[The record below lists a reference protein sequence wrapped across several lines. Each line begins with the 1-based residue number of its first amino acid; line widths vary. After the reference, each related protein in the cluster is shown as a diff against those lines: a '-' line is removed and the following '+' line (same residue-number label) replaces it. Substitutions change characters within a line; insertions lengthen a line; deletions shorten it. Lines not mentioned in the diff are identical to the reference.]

1 MTVTVPKQKLLRY
14 LTYADVIASSKT
26 TIPVLS
32 NILLDAEAGVLA
44 VQSSNLETGI
54 RIVEKARVTEE
65 GALAVNGKKIISIV
79 RELPDD
85 DVVMSTD
92 EHNRLTVQS
101 ASKAINAKF
110 VVAGVPKTDFPE
122 VKTSPES
129 EYARVRADEFRK
141 MIKKVLFSVSSDENK
156 YSLTGVF
163 LERFDGG
170 VNMVATDGKRLSL
183 VTRGYPELDVE
194 PDSFAVPSEGVIVP
208 KIVLTELVKYQ
219 FETNSLM
226 VGFSKNQIFFAYDNI
241 HVVSNLIEGRFPDY
255 KKIVPEER
263 NRWFTAD
270 KATLYSAIKR
280 VSILVD
286 ESYNQIKLSVSRDK
300 LVLSSKNPVLGGAAE
315 EIPVQYEGEEIEIA
329 LNFLYL
335 MDCLREISSNDV
347 RVDFENAERVLTV
360 RGAEENDYINLI
372 MPMKINV

>member
-32 NILLDAEAGVLA
+32 NILLDAEEGVLA

-54 RIVEKARVTEE
+54 RIVEKAKVAEG

-92 EHNRLTVQS
+92 DHNRLTVRS

-110 VVAGVPKTDFPE
+110 IVAGVPKTDFPE
-122 VKTSPES
+122 VKTTPES

-163 LERFDGG
+163 LERLDGG

-241 HVVSNLIEGRFPDY
+241 HVVSNLIEGKFPDY

-286 ESYNQIKLSVSRDK
+286 ESYNQIKLSISKDK

-315 EIPVQYEGEEIEIA
+315 EIPAQYEGEEIEIA

-360 RGAEENDYINLI
+360 RGAEESDYINLI